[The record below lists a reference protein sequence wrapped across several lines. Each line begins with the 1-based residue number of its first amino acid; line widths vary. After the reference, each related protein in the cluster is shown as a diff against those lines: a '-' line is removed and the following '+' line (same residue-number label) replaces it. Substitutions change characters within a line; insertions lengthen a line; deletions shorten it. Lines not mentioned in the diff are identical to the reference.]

1 MQGGG
6 LVLKSKLTISDSRGA
21 ASPAAAA
28 GTVGPVKEGGELEEL
43 RVKVAEGDEVD
54 ALPAK
59 GGLSDPLRP
68 PCRAQHSGPT
78 SLMLYYIITS
88 PCKC

>member
-6 LVLKSKLTISDSRGA
+6 LVLKSMLTISDSRGA
-21 ASPAAAA
+21 ASPAAAT
-28 GTVGPVKEGGELEEL
+28 GTVGPVNEGGEPEEL

-59 GGLSDPLRP
+59 SVHLSVV
-68 PCRAQHSGPT
+68 
-78 SLMLYYIITS
+78 YI
-88 PCKC
+88 